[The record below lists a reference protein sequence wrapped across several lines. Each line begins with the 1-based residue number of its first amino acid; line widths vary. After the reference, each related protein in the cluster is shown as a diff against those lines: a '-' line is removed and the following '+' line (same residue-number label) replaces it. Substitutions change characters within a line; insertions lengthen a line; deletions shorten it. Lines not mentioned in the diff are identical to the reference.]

1 MNKTLMTVLI
11 YVSFEELVL
20 MTYCSM
26 WPVLACCG
34 IARTSARNSGERLIV
49 LSILGSYGHEHS
61 G

>member
-20 MTYCSM
+20 VTYCSM

-34 IARTSARNSGERLIV
+34 IARTSRNSSERYIV
-49 LSILGSYGHEHS
+49 LPSPIEK
-61 G
+61 